1 MYFQKKKNLTI
12 KKKYKVFDNSCII
25 ILNVPWAYHS
35 VSEYKSIKDRKYFYM
50 VYDFPIAKSGSK
62 YKNRKAGFNQ
72 NQFWKNEVIIKSLK
86 RKKTFLTE

>member
-1 MYFQKKKNLTI
+1 
-12 KKKYKVFDNSCII
+12 
-25 ILNVPWAYHS
+25 
-35 VSEYKSIKDRKYFYM
+35 M
-50 VYDFPIAKSGSK
+50 VYDFPIVKSGSK